1 MSTEPTWTDDW
12 LSNKEARGIRAEEAE
27 RAPYIEATRNRTIER
42 AQAEIDTYVTEMV
55 TEAEDFG
62 IRLLIWVVVV
72 LFTIAA
78 FMGLFHAFGIVFGLT
93 ALTLGAL
100 VTYLVKGRN

>member
-1 MSTEPTWTDDW
+1 MSTDPWTDDW

-27 RAPYIEATRNRTIER
+27 RALYIEAMRNRTIER
-42 AQAEIDTYVTEMV
+42 AQIDTHVTEMV
-55 TEAEDFG
+55 TEAEDLG
-62 IRLLIWVVVV
+62 IRLLIWVAVI

-78 FMGLFHAFGIVFGLT
+78 FMGLFHAFGVVFGLT